1 MKLLKNLKINK
12 IDNLISLSVFGS
24 YGTKYWRSGDS
35 DIDIF
40 VLMAKRE
47 DIIDEI
53 DLEEMLLPILKDY
66 FNYEDIHLT
75 FLNMTDYDTR
85 LASQY
90 LDSEDKLIIDELKE
104 IDFRLYVNKYLRENE
119 WIIRKT
125 REDNKVLEDI
135 NGSGIL

>member
-47 DIIDEI
+47 DIMDEI

>member
-47 DIIDEI
+47 DIMDEI

-104 IDFRLYVNKYLRENE
+104 IDFRLYINKYLRENE

>member
-40 VLMAKRE
+40 VLMATRE
-47 DIIDEI
+47 DIMDEI
-53 DLEEMLLPILKDY
+53 DLEEMLLPVLKDY
-66 FNYEDIHLT
+66 FSYEDIHLT
-75 FLNMTDYDTR
+75 FLSISDYDSR
-85 LASQY
+85 LARQY
-90 LDSEDKLIIDELKE
+90 LDSKDKLIIDEIKE

-125 REDNKVLEDI
+125 REDNKILEDI
-135 NGSGIL
+135 NGSSIL